1 MVSVSEYRKYREI
14 SRELNSKIMD
24 LYIDEYRLEKAID
37 FLGIEKEEGHAIF
50 ESEWEL
56 HILMDFAIHE
66 IRKEGKTA
74 VEVYQEEVNPDSEAE
89 KRVLRA
95 YLSSYTSLFKVK
107 SIKRDESSLMLK
119 DLLEGEENSELVDYS
134 LSRSALPGH
143 LFFTV
148 SNLSI
153 SPSTGSWNAPS
164 SEQNSFWKPISKTAV
179 LATLIFRSPTYYAH
193 PSLNALDTDE
203 KVRRNRRLKDLKA
216 IDSGIKGLEA
226 FGPEVNSPATD
237 PIGVLGRVSR
247 FRGE

>member
-14 SRELNSKIMD
+14 SRGLNSKIMD

-37 FLGIEKEEGHAIF
+37 FLGIEKEEDHAIF

-89 KRVLRA
+89 KRALRA

-143 LFFTV
+143 LLFTR
-148 SNLSI
+148 LC
-153 SPSTGSWNAPS
+153 
-164 SEQNSFWKPISKTAV
+164 PISSFNITSGVEFVFPPKIENS
-179 LATLIFRSPTYYAH
+179 LISDFKELR
-193 PSLNALDTDE
+193 E
-203 KVRRNRRLKDLKA
+203 G
-216 IDSGIKGLEA
+216 IDSEYSSVKQFASFFKLYRERGIEVQYDDLE
-226 FGPEVNSPATD
+226 
-237 PIGVLGRVSR
+237 L
-247 FRGE
+247 